1 MSTPIFQVKDLRF
14 DYSLGGQNVP
24 ALRGVSL
31 SIDKKELVCLTG
43 PSGSG
48 KTTLLNL
55 LGLIEPIQKGDIVF
69 AGKSYQGISESE
81 KNKIRRYQ
89 IGFIFQSFQ
98 LFPVLTAEE
107 NVEYFLA
114 RQGISKDERK
124 KRVEEALRAVGLW
137 ENHRA
142 KKPLEMSGGQRQRV
156 AVARAIA
163 KRPEV
168 IIADEPTASLDQ
180 KTGRELME
188 LFTELNRNIG
198 ATFIVSSHDPM
209 VREFLP
215 RRIHLLDGQLTD
227 EKSAKPHAFATESA
241 ETVS

>member
-1 MSTPIFQVKDLRF
+1 MNTPIFQVKDLRF
-14 DYSLGGQNVP
+14 DYLLGGQSVP
-24 ALRGVSL
+24 ALRGVTF

-48 KTTLLNL
+48 KTTLLNV
-55 LGLIEPIQKGDIVF
+55 LGLIEPLQKGDIIF
-69 AGKSYQGISESE
+69 AGQSYQGISESE

-98 LFPVLTAEE
+98 LFPVLSAEE

-114 RQGISKDERK
+114 RQGIGRAERK
-124 KRVEEALRAVGLW
+124 QRVEEALRAVGLW
-137 ENHRA
+137 EKHRT

-163 KRPEV
+163 KKPEV

-188 LFTELNRNIG
+188 LFTELNRSIG

-215 RRIHLLDGQLTD
+215 RQIHLLDGQLTD
-227 EKSAKPHAFATESA
+227 AKSAQFHANVQSA
-241 ETVS
+241 ETVT

>member
-1 MSTPIFQVKDLRF
+1 MNTNGIQPLFQVQDLQF
-14 DYSLGGQNVP
+14 EYSLGGQDVA
-24 ALRGVSL
+24 ALRGVSF
-31 SIDKKELVCLTG
+31 SIQRKELVCLTG

-48 KTTLLNL
+48 KTTLLNV
-55 LGLIEPIQKGDIVF
+55 LGLIEPIQKGDIRL
-69 AGKSYQGISESE
+69 AGNSYQGLSESE
-81 KNKIRRYQ
+81 KNKIRRHQ

-98 LFPVLTAEE
+98 LFPVLSAEE

-114 RQGISKDERK
+114 RQGIERAERK
-124 KRVEEALRAVGLW
+124 VRVQEALQAVGLW
-137 ENHRA
+137 EKHRF

-168 IIADEPTASLDQ
+168 ILADEPTASLDQ

-188 LFTELNRNIG
+188 TFAELNEKLG

-209 VREFLP
+209 VRQFLP
-215 RRIHLLDGQLTD
+215 RQIQLVDGQL
-227 EKSAKPHAFATESA
+227 SVGAHLSA

>member
-1 MSTPIFQVKDLRF
+1 MSTPPFKPIFEVSDLRF
-14 DYSLGGQNVP
+14 DYLLGGENIA
-24 ALRGVSL
+24 ALRGVSF
-31 SIDKKELVCLTG
+31 SVSSKELVCLTG

-48 KTTLLNL
+48 KTTLLNV
-55 LGLIEPIQKGDIVF
+55 LGLIEPLQMGNVVF
-69 AGKSYQGISESE
+69 GGRSYQGISEAE
-81 KNKIRRYQ
+81 KNKIRRHQ

-114 RQGISKDERK
+114 RQGIAKDERRT
-124 KRVEEALRAVGLW
+124 RVREALEAVGLW
-137 ENHRA
+137 DKHRN

-168 IIADEPTASLDQ
+168 ILADEPTASLDQ

-188 LFTELNRNIG
+188 NFAELNRTLG

-215 RRIHLLDGQLTD
+215 RQIRLIDGQL
-227 EKSAKPHAFATESA
+227 S
-241 ETVS
+241 

>member
-1 MSTPIFQVKDLRF
+1 
-14 DYSLGGQNVP
+14 
-24 ALRGVSL
+24 
-31 SIDKKELVCLTG
+31 
-43 PSGSG
+43 
-48 KTTLLNL
+48 
-55 LGLIEPIQKGDIVF
+55 LIEPIQKGDVRF
-69 AGKSYQGISESE
+69 AGKSYQGLTEAE
-81 KNKIRRYQ
+81 KNTIRRHQ

-114 RQGISKDERK
+114 RQGIARTDRK
-124 KRVEEALRAVGLW
+124 ARVEEALKAVGLW
-137 ENHRA
+137 EKHRT

-163 KRPEV
+163 KKPEV

-188 LFTELNRNIG
+188 LFTDLNRTIG

-215 RRIHLLDGQLTD
+215 RQIRLIDGQLMQ
-227 EKSAKPHAFATESA
+227 A
-241 ETVS
+241 EAIPAEIHS

>member
-1 MSTPIFQVKDLRF
+1 MNPSATILDMSHPLFRVEDLRF
-14 DYSLGGQNVP
+14 DYILGGQNVA
-24 ALRGVSL
+24 ALRGVSFE
-31 SIDKKELVCLTG
+31 IEKKELVCLTG

-48 KTTLLNL
+48 KTTLLNV
-55 LGLIEPIQKGDIVF
+55 LGLIEPIQKGHIHFGDK
-69 AGKSYQGISESE
+69 AYQGLSETE
-81 KNKIRRYQ
+81 KNTIRRYQ
-89 IGFIFQSFQ
+89 IGFIFQTFQ
-98 LFPVLTAEE
+98 LFPVMSAEE

-114 RQGISKDERK
+114 RQGLGRAERK
-124 KRVEEALRAVGLW
+124 ERVKHALQAVGLW
-137 ENHRA
+137 EKHRT
-142 KKPLEMSGGQRQRV
+142 KRPLEMSGGQRQRV

-163 KRPEV
+163 KQPQV

-188 LFTELNRNIG
+188 TFAELNDRLG

-215 RRIHLLDGQLTD
+215 RQIQLRDGELLM
-227 EKSAKPHAFATESA
+227 A

>member
-1 MSTPIFQVKDLRF
+1 MRSPIFQVKDLRF
-14 DYSLGGQNVP
+14 DYLLGGQNVP
-24 ALRGVSL
+24 ALRGVSFA
-31 SIDKKELVCLTG
+31 IHKKELVCLTG

-48 KTTLLNL
+48 KTTLLNV
-55 LGLIEPIQKGDIVF
+55 LGLIEPLQKGDVVF

-81 KNKIRRYQ
+81 KNKIRRFQ

-98 LFPVLTAEE
+98 LFPVLSAEE

-114 RQGISKDERK
+114 RQGLAKAERK
-124 KRVEEALRAVGLW
+124 QRVEEALKAVGLW
-137 ENHRA
+137 EKHRA

-188 LFTELNRNIG
+188 LFTELNRNIDM
-198 ATFIVSSHDPM
+198 TFIVSSHDPM

-215 RRIHLLDGQLTD
+215 RQIHLLDGQLTD
-227 EKSAKPHAFATESA
+227 EHFAKAHAQNA